1 MAQST
6 ESQLGSLFK
15 KLGPA
20 GPMAIIATTLPALGG
35 FLILASL
42 EPARNWLESFGDR
55 AIWIYVGGFAFA
67 AGLALLPTYSLAVLG
82 GWVFGVEHGFLGAIG
97 GFTIGSAIGYVTGS
111 LAGGARVERIL
122 SEQPKWKA
130 VRDAILGE
138 GKGVSSLKT
147 LGIVSLLRLPPNS
160 PFALT
165 NLVLSSLRVP
175 FFIYIIATAIGMA
188 PRTYLV
194 ALAASKVKAATEL
207 DGAGK
212 GVMTIVISF
221 ALFFAI
227 FMILNHMARRAL
239 DRMTNSVS

>member
-1 MAQST
+1 MAHSA
-6 ESQLGSLFK
+6 EPGIGSLFK

-42 EPARNWLESFGDR
+42 ERARTWLETFGDQ
-55 AIWIYVGGFAFA
+55 AIWIYAGGFALA

-82 GWVFGVEHGFLGAIG
+82 GWVFGAEHGFLGAIG
-97 GFTIGSAIGYVTGS
+97 GFTLGSAIGYLTGS

-122 SEQPKWKA
+122 EEQPKWKA
-130 VRDAILGE
+130 VRDAILGQ
-138 GKGVSSLKT
+138 GNGVSSIKT
-147 LGIVSLLRLPPNS
+147 LAIVSLLRLPPNS

-207 DGAGK
+207 DSAGK
-212 GVMTIVISF
+212 GVWTIVISF

-227 FMILNHMARRAL
+227 FMILNRMARKVL
-239 DRMTNSVS
+239 GRMTNSVA